1 MIKKTANTTLA
12 DISKAAGVSLNTAA
26 KVLAGQ
32 AENAR
37 ISEKTAKNIKK
48 IAAQL
53 GYVPNQ
59 MARNLRAKKT
69 RVIGVF
75 VADMLDP
82 ISAGITHAILEELP
96 KHNLFPL
103 LTVAEAGYEL
113 CRQAWLRNRVDGLIL
128 CGTMPQITPSVLA
141 DLKNYGISIVIAGN
155 YCLLPEH
162 STSLPE
168 VSLVHIDNNAGMRLA
183 INHLIEQKK
192 QRIAF
197 ITGPKSHSDA
207 RDRLQAYEYIIK
219 DYQKPIIADLDT
231 DERFWQRGYL
241 VVRHLAEQRIKYDA
255 IIAYDDLVAIG
266 AIKFL
271 GQNGVAIP
279 NDVAIIGF
287 DNLPQAEYSIP
298 ALSSLEQPVGA
309 IGQRSVEL
317 LLKHLSQQ
325 KEIEHV
331 NMMPILITRES
342 TKTVPAS

>member
-1 MIKKTANTTLA
+1 MPKKTENTTLA

-32 AENAR
+32 AKNAR
-37 ISEKTAKNIKK
+37 ISEKTAKQIKK
-48 IAAQL
+48 IATQL
-53 GYVPNQ
+53 GYIPNQ

-69 RVIGVF
+69 SLIGVF
-75 VADMLDP
+75 AADMTDP
-82 ISAGITHAILEELP
+82 IYAGITHAILEELP

-128 CGTMPQITPSVLA
+128 CGTMPQMSPSVLS
-141 DLKNYGISIVIAGN
+141 DLKNHGISIVIAGN

-162 STSLPE
+162 GSSVPG

-192 QRIAF
+192 QKITF

-219 DYQKPIIADLDT
+219 DYQKPIIADLNT
-231 DERFWQRGYL
+231 DEIFWRRGYL
-241 VVRHLAEQRIKYDA
+241 AIKSLAEQKIKYDA

-279 NDVAIIGF
+279 NDVAVIGF

-298 ALSSLEQPVGA
+298 SLSSLEQPAGV

-317 LLKHLSQQ
+317 LVKHLSQQ
-325 KEIEHV
+325 NEIEHIH
-331 NMMPILITRES
+331 MMPTLVPRES
-342 TKTVPAS
+342 TKML